1 MADDYAFWRAA
12 LANPAAIGE
21 TIPVHDGDAQPGFY
35 RKRHGNKTPWKPVA
49 IWRHNGEIV
58 AFVNGETADPAKV
71 WSFACRN
78 PITEAAYHDALAGKP
93 WADQDTVVAEQI
105 APGAGHNSAGMDE
118 AAMLAEQIDAAKK
131 GGAAYVKIVDDETAA
146 KAQSLR
152 SRLLE
157 LKGQAEKAHKKEKEP
172 HLEAGRAVDRKW
184 LPLAKDADAAAKTIR
199 DAMDAW
205 ETEKLRKQREA
216 ERQAQIAADVARIE
230 ALRAAEAGKPASA
243 PAPPPPTP
251 VATMPT
257 PIKGAYG
264 RAASV
269 GVVNVVTGIV
279 DQDKLYSF
287 LRNHPDLIA
296 CMLDLAKRAVAKGL
310 DVPGVA
316 IEERAKV
323 A

>member
-1 MADDYAFWRAA
+1 MADEYAFWRAA
-12 LANPAAIGE
+12 LANPAAIGD
-21 TIPVHDGDAQPGFY
+21 TLPVHDGDPQPGFY
-35 RKRHGNKTPWKPVA
+35 RKRHGNKTPWQTVA
-49 IWRHNGEIV
+49 IWRHSGEIV
-58 AFVNGETADPAKV
+58 AFVNGEATDPAAV
-71 WSFACRN
+71 WSYACRN
-78 PITEAAYHDALAGKP
+78 PIAEAAYHDAMAGKP
-93 WADQDTVVAEQI
+93 WKDQDAVVAEQI

-131 GGAAYVKIVDDETAA
+131 GGSAYVKIVDDETAA

-172 HLEAGRAVDRKW
+172 HLEAGRAVDKKW
-184 LPLAKDADAAAKTIR
+184 LPLAKDAEAAAKAIR

-216 ERQAQIAADVARIE
+216 ERLAQIAAEVARIE
-230 ALRAAEAGKPASA
+230 ALRAAEAGKPAPT
-243 PAPPPPTP
+243 PAPPPAP
-251 VATMPT
+251 VSTIPT

-269 GVVNVVTGIV
+269 GVVNVVTAIA
-279 DQDKLYSF
+279 DQDALYGF
-287 LRNHPDLIA
+287 LKTHPDLIA

-310 DVPGVA
+310 TVPG
-316 IEERAKV
+316 ITLEERARV